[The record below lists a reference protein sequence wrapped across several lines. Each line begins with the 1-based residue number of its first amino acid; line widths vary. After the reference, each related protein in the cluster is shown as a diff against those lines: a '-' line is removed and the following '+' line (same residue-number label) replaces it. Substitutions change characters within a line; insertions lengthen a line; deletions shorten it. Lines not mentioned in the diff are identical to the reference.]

1 MSTVFCAR
9 FLAVVLTVAGHI
21 ATCNWVAS
29 AQGNGP
35 SSANNQSQGG
45 QIIEGRYIVR
55 LADNINAAK
64 VSSAA
69 IKTASNIQMMKQQ
82 LLAAGAIA
90 TTNSLASTEV
100 KTTQVFTDCIN
111 GFVVTGVPN
120 ELYQS
125 LLQTPGFIAVEQD
138 KTVSIYDTLLDD
150 HILGASYEN
159 GTRSLQAVS
168 QVTPWGIKRV
178 NGPIKPNP
186 NPNGKIFI
194 IDTGIS
200 QVSDLNLD
208 TSLSIDFSGG
218 GSWKDGN
225 GHGTHVAGT
234 VAAIDNSI
242 NVVGVVPGAS
252 VVAVRV
258 LYSSGSGYYSNV
270 IAGVNYVASKGKPG
284 DVANMSLGGGISGI
298 LNSAVSN
305 AAAKGIMFAVAAG
318 NFKEDANNYS
328 PASASGANV
337 YAVSCHDSFDK
348 FCSFS
353 NFGSVVRYSGPG
365 LSVLSL
371 TPNGGTTTLSGTSMS
386 CPHIAGLLFA
396 GNIKGGGFVKGDP
409 DGVPDTIAVY
419 AGVQASNPVLPP
431 AVKPTPVVP
440 PIASPSKRKVS
451 TAKPN
456 KKGKLD

>member
-1 MSTVFCAR
+1 
-9 FLAVVLTVAGHI
+9 LI
-21 ATCNWVAS
+21 AT
-29 AQGNGP
+29 
-35 SSANNQSQGG
+35 
-45 QIIEGRYIVR
+45 
-55 LADNINAAK
+55 
-64 VSSAA
+64 
-69 IKTASNIQMMKQQ
+69 
-82 LLAAGAIA
+82 GAIA
-90 TTNSLASTEV
+90 TTNSLASSTEV
-100 KTTQVFTDCIN
+100 KTTLVFTDCIN
-111 GFVVTGVPN
+111 GFVITGVPN

-125 LLQTPGFIAVEQD
+125 LLQTPGVIAVEQD
-138 KTVSIYDTLLDD
+138 KTVSIYDTLIDGDL
-150 HILGASYEN
+150 LGASHEN
-159 GTRSLQAVS
+159 GTRALQAIS

-178 NGPIKPNP
+178 NGPIKSNP

-194 IDTGIS
+194 IDTGIAE
-200 QVSDLNLD
+200 VSDLNLD

-258 LYSSGSGYYSNV
+258 LDSKGSGSYSNV

-284 DVANMSLGGGISGI
+284 DVANMSLGGGISSI
-298 LNSAVSN
+298 LNGAVSN

-318 NFKEDANNYS
+318 NSKENANNYS

-337 YAVSCHDSFDK
+337 YAVSCYDSFDT

-396 GNIKGGGFVKGDP
+396 GNIKGGGFVEGDP

-419 AGVQASNPVLPP
+419 AGAQASNPMRPP
-431 AVKPTPVVP
+431 AVKPSPVVP
-440 PIASPSKRKVS
+440 PMASPSKWKVP
-451 TAKPN
+451 TAKPK
-456 KKGKLD
+456 KKGKSE